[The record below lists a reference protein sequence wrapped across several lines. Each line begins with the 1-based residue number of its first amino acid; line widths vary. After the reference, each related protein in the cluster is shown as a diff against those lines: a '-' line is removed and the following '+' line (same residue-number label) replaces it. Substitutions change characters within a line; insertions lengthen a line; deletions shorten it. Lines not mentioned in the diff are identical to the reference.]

1 MTRRFRLAAG
11 IFASLA
17 MTFSVVETV
26 LASMCAPMPVLAASV
41 AGESAPSA
49 DDCMARVHGQPERDG
64 DEGTD
69 GSPSGGFH
77 CPFGPVAAQG
87 CTAPALLPATTDRV
101 EGSPSENTVAPA
113 FETAR
118 HDLLLATPLFHP
130 PKP

>member
-1 MTRRFRLAAG
+1 MPGLTA
-11 IFASLA
+11 
-17 MTFSVVETV
+17 SVV
-26 LASMCAPMPVLAASV
+26 
-41 AGESAPSA
+41 GESAPSA
-49 DDCMARVHGQPERDG
+49 DDCMAGVHGQLERDG

-87 CTAPALLPATTDRV
+87 CTAPALLPASSVRV
-101 EGSPSENTVAPA
+101 EASSSENTVATA
-113 FETAR
+113 FETAQ